1 MGAGAARSR
10 HAPLS
15 HHRQHGG
22 FGEGASP
29 RRSLQRD
36 GQDRRQRRRV
46 GHSGGSSVGRQ
57 VPARSGVRGQSA
69 RRERRFIRTAGF
81 FRALPPLVVAA
92 LPTRLKGVSHRARSS
107 QAQWFFG
114 DPRLHFE
121 AWWHAN
127 TGRLELGLH
136 LEAEPATND
145 RIAAGLARQLLMIK
159 ARLGQ
164 QLDLE
169 SWDRGWIRLYETTAI
184 EVFDAAQVE
193 RTAARIAELIVVIW
207 PMCQELRK
215 GDAKIRL
222 AVRE

>member
-1 MGAGAARSR
+1 V
-10 HAPLS
+10 
-15 HHRQHGG
+15 
-22 FGEGASP
+22 
-29 RRSLQRD
+29 
-36 GQDRRQRRRV
+36 RRRT
-46 GHSGGSSVGRQ
+46 S
-57 VPARSGVRGQSA
+57 
-69 RRERRFIRTAGF
+69 RRERRFVRTAGF
-81 FRALPPLVVAA
+81 FRALPRQVEAA
-92 LPTRLKGVSHRARSS
+92 LPVSMKEVRHRARSS
-107 QAQWFFG
+107 QAQWFFD

-127 TGRLELGLH
+127 NGRLELGLH

-169 SWDRGWIRLYETTAI
+169 PWDRGWVRLYETYAI
-184 EVFDAAQVE
+184 EVFDAAQIK

-215 GDAKIRL
+215 SDAKIRL
-222 AVRE
+222 AERE

>member
-1 MGAGAARSR
+1 MPPRS
-10 HAPLS
+10 P
-15 HHRQHGG
+15 
-22 FGEGASP
+22 
-29 RRSLQRD
+29 
-36 GQDRRQRRRV
+36 
-46 GHSGGSSVGRQ
+46 
-57 VPARSGVRGQSA
+57 VRGKA
-69 RRERRFIRTAGF
+69 TRRERRFIRTAGF
-81 FRALPPLVVAA
+81 FRALPPLVKAA
-92 LPTRLKGVSHRARSS
+92 LPPGLKEISHRSRSS

-145 RIAAGLARQLLMIK
+145 RIAAGLARQQLIIK

-169 SWDRGWIRLYETTAI
+169 PWDRGWVRLYETYAI
-184 EVFDAAQVE
+184 EVFDAAQV
-193 RTAARIAELIVVIW
+193 RQTAARIAELIVVIW
-207 PMCQELRK
+207 PMCESLRK

-222 AVRE
+222 AKRE